1 MTDSVRPAR
10 IESAIASLPTIVTVV
25 IAAVGVVVT
34 LGEMLGEIRT
44 ELALVKQNQSVFAP
58 QIQAFGQEQAAMA
71 REVVQVSRRVARVEI
86 LQEMAGV
93 RAARAEDEADEQDTR
108 RPRRRYNDTAAGAAR
123 SE

>member
-44 ELALVKQNQSVFAP
+44 ELALVKQNQAVFAP
-58 QIQAFGQEQAAMA
+58 QIQTFGQEQAAMA

-93 RAARAEDEADEQDTR
+93 RAAREDEADEQDTR

>member
-44 ELALVKQNQSVFAP
+44 ELALVKQNQAVFAP
-58 QIQAFGQEQAAMA
+58 QIQAFGQEQSAMA

-93 RAARAEDEADEQDTR
+93 RAAREDEADEQGTR